1 MYNIENSLTF
11 EIVAKNEVTIYSFKF
26 DNLFIDSILIVQQL
40 FLICSYTSIQIH
52 YRAFNYSID
61 SFSKYLESK
70 YNQITLHVN
79 ILNIEGIQIKLIMI
93 KNC

>member
-1 MYNIENSLTF
+1 MEGQYRF
-11 EIVAKNEVTIYSFKF
+11 KNEVPIYSFKF

-61 SFSKYLESK
+61 SFSKY
-70 YNQITLHVN
+70 NQITLHVN